1 VAADVTSVESEGAP
15 IVPEVGARTRR
26 LELGPH
32 RRRFLVIY
40 ALLAAVLGVAV
51 AGLVVFAGRSISP
64 APKWSAWKPSGGGLG
79 AAKQIAAEVSKGYRL
94 PGGGQLVDV
103 IAGSP
108 LAPVVSGGTAMSI
121 PIHYVAVH
129 GKTRSADQLFPVS
142 STDSVVYSMCGLGA
156 SCSISPG
163 KPTVQRATLVQ
174 REILELALY
183 TFRYAGGIKNV
194 IAFMPPVAGKPTY
207 VVYFQK
213 TDLTS
218 ELRTPLAKTL
228 AARTPLP
235 STILA
240 REVQL
245 VKTTTSPRV
254 FGVLRLSQTPQGDAV
269 LELKALTA

>member
-1 VAADVTSVESEGAP
+1 MAADVTSVENEAAP
-15 IVPEVGARTRR
+15 VVPELAARTRR

-40 ALLAAVLGVAV
+40 GLLADVLGVAV
-51 AGLVVFAGRSISP
+51 AGLVVFAGRSINP

-94 PGGGQLVDV
+94 PGGGQLADV
-103 IAGSP
+103 IAGAP
-108 LAPVVSGGTAMSI
+108 LAPVVSGSTTLSI
-121 PIHYVAVH
+121 PIHYLAVH
-129 GKTRSADQLFPVS
+129 GKTHSSDKLFPVS
-142 STDSVVYSMCGLGA
+142 STDSVVYSLCGLGA

-183 TFRYAGGIKNV
+183 TFKYAGGIKNV

-207 VVYFQK
+207 VVYLQK
-213 TDLTS
+213 SDLIP
-218 ELRTPLAKTL
+218 ELRTPLTQTL
-228 AARTPLP
+228 AAKTPLP

-240 REVQL
+240 REVRT
-245 VKTTTSPRV
+245 VKTTTSSRV
-254 FGVLRLSQTPQGDAV
+254 FGVVRLSQTPQGDAV